1 MDANVAERYAES
13 LYQLALEDHAL
24 EDYLADMKLVDTVL
38 KVIVLF
44 SF

>member
-24 EDYLADMKLVDTVL
+24 EGYLKNSSLMCL
-38 KVIVLF
+38 
-44 SF
+44 